1 MRIKLFEN
9 FKNEELLQIVKD
21 CFQDLL
27 DEGFA
32 EIADSEE
39 FIEEYKS
46 SVIICCTVPKDETES
61 NSLIVFIIKRKNT
74 LM

>member
-39 FIEEYKS
+39 FI
-46 SVIICCTVPKDETES
+46 
-61 NSLIVFIIKRKNT
+61 KNIN
-74 LM
+74 LL